1 MHVVLNRNY
10 YMMTSL
16 DDPDLKNIVFLSM
29 LALGMS
35 NNKNTRFFKSG
46 TSPDIIMYSNFYSKQ
61 SVLLVNIFSSNYLG
75 RNFLS
80 YVS

>member
-1 MHVVLNRNY
+1 MSAYAKREMSTNRPTVHVVLNRNY

-46 TSPDIIMYSNFYSKQ
+46 ISPDIIK
-61 SVLLVNIFSSNYLG
+61 
-75 RNFLS
+75 
-80 YVS
+80 